1 MLKYRNL
8 GKSGLKVSEI
18 SLGGWI
24 TWGGSVAETDSI
36 KLIRHAFKK
45 GINLFD
51 TADVYAAGQ
60 SEVVLGKAIREF
72 PREELVIATK
82 VRGRTMKGENGE
94 GLSRKHIHESISRSL
109 LHLKL
114 DYVDLYQCH
123 YWDDN
128 TPLEETME
136 ALNDLVR
143 QGKVLYLGCSNFNTE
158 QVRDAAEI
166 CERRGFA
173 RFVSIQPYYNMIGRD
188 IEKELLPRCQKEG
201 ISAIIFCPLAQGIL
215 SGKYNSGRIPKG
227 TRAHGNKHHLATIR
241 KHLASLRKLEKIA
254 KRRGKTMAQLAL
266 AWNLRRPELASNIIG
281 ATSIEQLNQNLGG
294 SGWSLTEM
302 ETKQVEEL
310 FPLK

>member
-1 MLKYRNL
+1 MNYRNL
-8 GKSGLKVSEI
+8 GNSGLKVSEI

-24 TWGGSVAETDSI
+24 TWGGSVGEPEVVKI
-36 KLIRHAFKK
+36 IQHAFKK

-51 TADVYAAGQ
+51 TADVYAAGE
-60 SEVVLGKAIREF
+60 SEVVLGKAIAGV

-82 VRGRTMKGENGE
+82 VRGRTMKGENGQ
-94 GLSRKHIHESISRSL
+94 GLSRKHIFESIDRSL
-109 LHLKL
+109 ARLKL

-123 YWDDN
+123 AWDAD

-143 QGKVLYLGCSNFNTE
+143 QGKTLYLGCSNFNTE

-166 CERRGFA
+166 CQRRGFT
-173 RFVSIQPYYNMIGRD
+173 RFISIQPYYNMLGRD

-201 ISAIIFCPLAQGIL
+201 IRAIIYCPLAQGVL
-215 SGKYNSGRIPKG
+215 SGKYNSGKIPK
-227 TRAHGNKHHLATIR
+227 TSRAQNNKGLVEVIKKNLPA
-241 KHLASLRKLEKIA
+241 LRRLDKIA

-266 AWNLRRPELASNIIG
+266 AWNLRRPELASNITG
-281 ATSIEQLNQNLGG
+281 ATSIEQLNENLGG
-294 SGWSLTEM
+294 SGWKLSEK
-302 ETKQVEEL
+302 ETKQIEEL

>member
-1 MLKYRNL
+1 MNYRNL
-8 GKSGLKVSEI
+8 GRSGLKVSEI

-24 TWGGSVAETDSI
+24 TWGGSVGEADGI
-36 KLIRHAFKK
+36 KMIRHAFKK

-51 TADVYAAGQ
+51 TADIYAAGQ
-60 SEVVLGKAIREF
+60 SEVVLGKAIHGI

-82 VRGRTMKGENGE
+82 VRCRTMKGENGE
-94 GLSRKHIHESISRSL
+94 GLSRKHIFESIDRSL
-109 LHLKL
+109 ARLHL

-123 YWDDN
+123 SWDPN

-143 QGKVLYLGCSNFNTE
+143 TGKTFYIGCSNFNAE

-166 CERRGFA
+166 CQRRGFT
-173 RFVSIQPYYNMIGRD
+173 RFTSIQPYYNLLGRE

-201 ISAIIFCPLAQGIL
+201 ISAIVFCPLAQGVL
-215 SGKYNSGRIPKG
+215 SGKYNSGKIPKIS
-227 TRAHGNKHHLATIR
+227 RAQGNKGIADVIKKNLA
-241 KHLASLRKLEKIA
+241 ALRTLEKIA

-281 ATSIEQLNQNLGG
+281 ATSIEQINENLGG
-294 SGWSLTEM
+294 TGWTLTEK
-302 ETKQVEEL
+302 ETKQIDEL

>member
-8 GKSGLKVSEI
+8 GRSGLRVSEI
-18 SLGGWI
+18 SMGGWI
-24 TWGGSVAETDSI
+24 TWGGSIAEADAI
-36 KLIRHAFKK
+36 QLIQHALKK

-51 TADVYAAGQ
+51 TADVYNAGQ

-82 VRGRTMKGENGE
+82 VRGRSMKGENGQ
-94 GLSRKHIHESISRSL
+94 GLSRKHIHESIDRSL
-109 LHLKL
+109 QRLGL

-123 YWDDN
+123 SWDPN

-136 ALNDLVR
+136 TLNDLVR
-143 QGKVLYLGCSNFNTE
+143 RGKVLYLGCSNFNTE

-166 CERRGFA
+166 CTRRGFT
-173 RFVSIQPYYNMIGRD
+173 RFVSIQPYYNIIGRD

-201 ISAIIFCPLAQGIL
+201 ISAIIYCPLAQGIL
-215 SGKYNSGRIPKG
+215 SGKYNSGKIPKG
-227 TRAHGNKHHLATIR
+227 TRAHGNKRHTETIK
-241 KHLASLRKLEKIA
+241 KHLQSLRKLDRIA
-254 KRRGKTMAQLAL
+254 KRRGKTMSQLAL

-281 ATSIEQLNQNLGG
+281 ATSIEQLNENLGG
-294 SGWSLTEM
+294 SGWSLTEK
-302 ETKQVEEL
+302 ETKQIEEL